1 MRASDLNMGS
11 RACVAAFALACMAC
25 TDAGVPDLVDL
36 SRCNWLASEVH
47 DGWSPDAVPSG
58 AIAAGHPPISLHALF
73 RTPPGDTVGD
83 YAVYCAFSIPA
94 SPVEESLGLYLP
106 GIGDNWAAYLNGELL
121 HDDVHLRDSGA
132 IRVRRTVIGA
142 LIPIKPERLHP
153 GANLLTLRILG
164 EGPVSGKQSAVP
176 GLFYSEGFRI
186 ADLQELHRAND
197 ETFSI
202 ALLLVCLG
210 FGCYHL
216 LIFWR
221 RRSERY
227 GLYFFLFSVA
237 ITGFSL
243 SRTRYAYDRVFDTT
257 GLTLIENVSL
267 CLLLPFFFLFLDHYF
282 RRQRQPAF
290 WVRSI
295 SLLGVAFSIAVLAVP
310 FRYLSNVVD
319 IWKYSHLPI
328 LILVPP
334 IYMAVAIRRR
344 YPDAIRICAA
354 MAVLYLTASW
364 DIINSIFNLQP
375 MDPLFPYGFFAFLF
389 LPVATMA
396 NSFVSRFNETDRLN
410 EALDRQNARLQEADQ
425 LKDQFL
431 TTTSHELRTP
441 LHGIIGVGE
450 TLLAGSSGK
459 LPETAL
465 RDIRTVIAS
474 ARRLS
479 DLVDEMLDFSQLQ
492 EGGVRLETRPVN
504 LRRAAQSVIEVLRH
518 TVQNNDVSLE
528 NHVPPDLPP
537 IVADENRLQQ
547 ILINLVGNAIKFTR
561 AGTVSIEA
569 DGQPEGLI
577 DIRVRDTGIGIPAEH
592 LDMIFEPFRQASSSL
607 TRRFGGYGLG
617 LSIARHL
624 VHLHGSTLTV
634 RSIPGEGSSFHFSLP
649 ALAATSSPALEERAL
664 ASETRREAPREP
676 APSPVSTGPGP
687 LILAVDDEPINL
699 QVLEGL
705 LSPVGYRVRTAT
717 NAQEALS
724 IITEGPLPDVVLLD
738 VMLSGMSG
746 LELCEFLRQ
755 MHGPTEL
762 PIIIVTAR
770 ARTDDLV
777 SGLRAGAND
786 YLRKPFE
793 RMELLA
799 RVQTLAELKRTSLD
813 RDRLLTL
820 EQELRIARRIQGTLL
835 PDAPP
840 NVPGLKI
847 FARCFPHGEVG
858 GDIYDFQTMEDG
870 SLGILIADVTGH
882 GIPAAL
888 VAAMVKIAFH
898 VSIAQSAHPARLLES
913 MNRVLL
919 NQIENQFITAA
930 YLHLDPK
937 AGRARFAR
945 AGHVPMLH
953 IGASNGS
960 PKIDHVTPR
969 GRVIGCFQDIALSEI
984 EIKIQPG
991 DRFVLLTDGFTELRD
1006 ERGNEMQRDLLLK
1019 TLAANPEAPGEQLL
1033 ATVFEKAKRPDV
1045 HGLEDDAAI
1054 IIVDSVS
1061 PQ

>member
-1 MRASDLNMGS
+1 MWTRAG
-11 RACVAAFALACMAC
+11 AVVFALACLAC
-25 TDAGVPDLVDL
+25 NEGAAPDLVNL
-36 SRCNWLASEVH
+36 SQCDWLASEV
-47 DGWSPDAVPSG
+47 GGEFSPGRVPADAIV
-58 AIAAGHPPISLHALF
+58 AGRPPIALHSLF
-73 RTPPGDTVGD
+73 NTPAGDSVGE
-83 YAVYCAFSIPA
+83 YAIYCTFSIPA
-94 SPVEESLGLYLP
+94 APPEESLGLYLP
-106 GIGDNWAAYLNGELL
+106 GIGDNWAAYMNGELL
-121 HDDVHLRDSGA
+121 HDDVHLGDSGA
-132 IRVRRTVIGA
+132 IEVRRTVIGA
-142 LIPIKPERLHP
+142 LVPINPRSLHP
-153 GANLLTLRILG
+153 GPNLLTLRILG

-176 GLFYSEGFRI
+176 GLFYSNGFRI
-186 ADLQELHRAND
+186 ADLEQLHRTND

-216 LIFWR
+216 LLFWR

-237 ITGFSL
+237 ITTFSL
-243 SRTRYAYDRVFDTT
+243 SRTRYAYERVFDTSI
-257 GLTLIENVSL
+257 LTLLENVSL
-267 CLLLPFFFLFLDHYF
+267 CLLLPFFMLFLDHYF
-282 RRQRQPAF
+282 RRQRPPAI
-290 WVRSI
+290 WVRAI
-295 SLLGVAFSIAVLAVP
+295 TILGAGFSIAVLAVP
-310 FRYLSNVVD
+310 FRYLSNIVD
-319 IWKYSHLPI
+319 IWKYVHLPI
-328 LILVPP
+328 LLLVPP

-344 YPDAIRICAA
+344 YPDALRMCLA

-364 DIINSIFNLQP
+364 DIVNSILNLQP
-375 MDPLFPYGFFAFLF
+375 MDPLFPYGFFVFLF

-396 NSFVSRFNETDRLN
+396 NSFVSRFNEIDRLN
-410 EALDRQNARLQEADQ
+410 ETLDHQNARLQEADQ

-450 TLLAGSSGK
+450 TLLAGSSGE

-492 EGGVRLETRPVN
+492 EGGVRLETRPIN
-504 LRRAAQSVIEVLRH
+504 LYRAAESVIEVLRH
-518 TVQNNDVSLE
+518 TVQDGELSLE
-528 NHVPPDLPP
+528 NRVPIDLPP

-561 AGTVSIEA
+561 AGTVSVEA
-569 DGQPEGLI
+569 RARPDGLVEI
-577 DIRVRDTGIGIPAEH
+577 SVRDTGIGIPAEH
-592 LDMIFEPFRQASSSL
+592 LDSIFEPFRQASSSL

-617 LSIARHL
+617 LSIARQL
-624 VHLHGSTLTV
+624 VQLHGSKLTV
-634 RSIPGEGSSFHFSLP
+634 QSTPGQGSSFHFNLP
-649 ALAATSSPALEERAL
+649 ALAAASSPIVGRPTLGTER
-664 ASETRREAPREP
+664 RREPPQKSAP
-676 APSPVSTGPGP
+676 APVSVGPGP

-705 LSPVGYRVRTAT
+705 LNPVGYRVRTAT

-755 MHGPTEL
+755 MHGPTDL

-840 NVPGLKI
+840 NVPGLKL

-919 NQIENQFITAA
+919 NQIEHQFITAA

-953 IGASNGS
+953 VSASNGRH
-960 PKIDHVTPR
+960 KIDHVTPR

-984 EIKIQPG
+984 EIAIQPG
-991 DRFVLLTDGFTELRD
+991 DRFILLTDGFTELRD

-1019 TLAANPEAPGEQLL
+1019 TLALNPDAPGEQLL

-1054 IIVDSVS
+1054 IIVDSVRMG
-1061 PQ
+1061 